1 MASAAK
7 AIVNAVPTPDEAV
20 PITDEDLTPGS
31 IGSVLGEEPISAI
44 SNAIYDKVSMPD
56 EGEDI
61 AGEPF

>member
-31 IGSVLGEEPISAI
+31 IGSVLGEEPI
-44 SNAIYDKVSMPD
+44 
-56 EGEDI
+56 
-61 AGEPF
+61 